1 MNILNEPTQ
10 GLIVPTNIC
19 YLQSHVFNAKYEH
32 FGSLARNQLQ
42 KIMFSGTYCK
52 KKKGGGGESH
62 TINYYGKSGDSR
74 TPDPRPPTR
83 ALYAK
88 LQREKLHF
96 LSLLTTIL
104 KALIC

>member
-1 MNILNEPTQ
+1 MNQHKDLLYRQKYATYQLNNRTFSTQ
-10 GLIVPTNIC
+10 NTKN
-19 YLQSHVFNAKYEH
+19 
-32 FGSLARNQLQ
+32 FGSLAHNQLH
-42 KIMFSGTYCK
+42 MFSGTYCK
-52 KKKGGGGESH
+52 KKKKKKGGKSH

-74 TPDPRPPTR
+74 TPDRPPTR
-83 ALYAK
+83 APYAK